1 MLLLLPCPAIFFC
14 CDRRSSPF
22 RRFPQIT
29 FSDISDFLPSR
40 WRTISPLTYSIKDP
54 CGTHR
59 QAFYFCARM
68 MPVAIAR
75 RRQHSTKKGE
85 GKIRKLGNPLCAHK
99 ERPPPPPQLRGG
111 RLFYP
116 LRINNRRQRLHTE
129 GGNCEGGS
137 PAASSLRPADAAA
150 AERDL
155 RLIGVK
161 NGWSGGGPI
170 K

>member
-1 MLLLLPCPAIFFC
+1 MLLLIPCPAIFFC

-99 ERPPPPPQLRGG
+99 ERPPPPPQLRG
-111 RLFYP
+111 
-116 LRINNRRQRLHTE
+116 
-129 GGNCEGGS
+129 
-137 PAASSLRPADAAA
+137 
-150 AERDL
+150 ERDFFTPFVSIIAGSDYTRRGGIVREDLQLLLLSVRRMLL
-155 RLIGVK
+155 RQK
-161 NGWSGGGPI
+161 RT
-170 K
+170 